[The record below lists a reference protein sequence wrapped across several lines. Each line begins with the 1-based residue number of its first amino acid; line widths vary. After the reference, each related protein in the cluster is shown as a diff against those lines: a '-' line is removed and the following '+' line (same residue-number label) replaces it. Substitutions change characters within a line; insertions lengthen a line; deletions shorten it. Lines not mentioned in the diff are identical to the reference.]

1 LGTHHFFALDYTRA
15 RPVIGLEIC
24 IGAIRFSDSPA
35 RKPARKLDFPAKLGQ
50 TRPQSAWALL

>member
-1 LGTHHFFALDYTRA
+1 M
-15 RPVIGLEIC
+15 IGLEIC

-50 TRPQSAWALL
+50 TRPESAWALL